1 MTNNLIVGKKLSKG
15 ILMSLPPLVALL
27 LYATAG
33 PIVPQ
38 QSVWTTIML
47 GIIGLYAV
55 FATIA
60 IPKTKVVRIV
70 ILFVLVQAVYYFTN
84 DSNTHSML
92 GMPSASGQIKAI
104 IMNFLPFFIAFF
116 LSWKGFLKKDGIII
130 YSILYLI
137 LLIPKYFYDAEQ
149 QLQIF
154 YLEDQTTINTGY
166 YFVEV
171 LVLLPLIQTRK
182 YLSLLT
188 LSLILF
194 FSLLSAKRGSMVLAA
209 VFLIFF
215 IPQWLKTSRRNSFLI
230 IVGIIAVTIIGL
242 DYFREDAYLMTRID
256 QTAMG
261 RSSGRDDIYND
272 IWKYCMVDHFSI
284 NTLLFGF
291 GFNSSLKMT
300 INMAHN
306 DWLELLS
313 CCGLLGI
320 SLYIVFFVQNL
331 RECWNFKN
339 DKALRLSLLLL
350 TIMWFVKTFFSMAY
364 TSLWYMPLMLG
375 FLLGNKEYYK
385 NNKYKQLKS

>member
-1 MTNNLIVGKKLSKG
+1 
-15 ILMSLPPLVALL
+15 
-27 LYATAG
+27 
-33 PIVPQ
+33 
-38 QSVWTTIML
+38 
-47 GIIGLYAV
+47 
-55 FATIA
+55 
-60 IPKTKVVRIV
+60 
-70 ILFVLVQAVYYFTN
+70 
-84 DSNTHSML
+84 
-92 GMPSASGQIKAI
+92 
-104 IMNFLPFFIAFF
+104 
-116 LSWKGFLKKDGIII
+116 
-130 YSILYLI
+130 
-137 LLIPKYFYDAEQ
+137 
-149 QLQIF
+149 
-154 YLEDQTTINTGY
+154 
-166 YFVEV
+166 
-171 LVLLPLIQTRK
+171 
-182 YLSLLT
+182 
-188 LSLILF
+188 
-194 FSLLSAKRGSMVLAA
+194 MVLAA

-364 TSLWYMPLMLG
+364 TCLI
-375 FLLGNKEYYK
+375 
-385 NNKYKQLKS
+385 